1 MSLLISFLLKYWRET
16 GGIVWF
22 ACFPCSSMHF
32 SSSPLYSERMLKC
45 FVVHAAWWIIALTG
59 WRVKVMFFLWVCSL
73 TPTLPLSPALPLPLS
88 ICSKFT
94 VYSNTAGCSEPLGM
108 KSRLISD
115 AQISAS
121 SSFRTWGIDSFTWH
135 PQFARL
141 DKHGKTNAWSPV
153 HNNRSE
159 WIQVSLN
166 LALGYRGF
174 KKGFYLNLLLLPRL
188 IWRRRS
194 ASAASSLRGPKTSA
208 WCSSCPFSKLCTV
221 MMGSRGIRWR
231 RRTSATIRSGFW
243 TFS

>member
-1 MSLLISFLLKYWRET
+1 
-16 GGIVWF
+16 
-22 ACFPCSSMHF
+22 MHF
-32 SSSPLYSERMLKC
+32 SSFPLYSERMLKC
-45 FVVHAAWWIIALTG
+45 FVVHDECWIVTLTG
-59 WRVKVMFFLWVCSL
+59 WRVKVVFFLWVYSL

-88 ICSKFT
+88 VCSKFT

-135 PQFARL
+135 PHFARL

-159 WIQVSLN
+159 WIQVSRN
-166 LALGYRGF
+166 LLLRYRGF
-174 KKGFYLNLLLLPRL
+174 TNGFYLNLFLLPRL

-208 WCSSCPFSKLCTV
+208 WCSLCLSSKLPTV

-243 TFS
+243 TFRKINCCFSQNLNILSTNLL